1 MTVPRKDASQ
11 AKRMTMEIVVELECS
26 CETVKGARVRQKH
39 TMTTAERQPRNLT
52 LLPCLFIK
60 THPDIEV
67 DFLDD
72 TAAVVQI
79 QAELV

>member
-1 MTVPRKDASQ
+1 MTL
-11 AKRMTMEIVVELECS
+11 EIVVELECS

-39 TMTTAERQPRNLT
+39 TMTTVVHESWQL
-52 LLPCLFIK
+52 K

-72 TAAVVQI
+72 TAAVV
-79 QAELV
+79 